1 MTTISCI
8 IVSYNNGIFLKESI
22 LSVVNQTKPVDE
34 IIVADDGSTDGSRD
48 LITSLAQEYSQ
59 IKPIFRQKNLGVT
72 LNRDLAIR
80 AATSELITTLDGDD
94 WYSPQKIEMEYL
106 AIENNLESIAYSDV
120 NLADIDGQITRCLD
134 LSNFS
139 SFEIEQRLN
148 WIISHVT
155 EIPRDM
161 LFSKKL
167 YLDVGGLRHNLDKYE
182 DWEIKIRLSAYPNQ
196 WIHSGIV
203 GINYRSTDSGLSKIN
218 PIIHA
223 KYQYQILITNYDLLK
238 NNIGETGFWLA
249 IAKVTRR
256 AAKSLFGIRSK
267 LKKLRFNQVWNHK

>member
-34 IIVADDGSTDGSRD
+34 IIIADDGSTDGSRD

-59 IKPIFRQKNLGVT
+59 IQPIFREKNLGVT

-94 WYSPQKIEMEYL
+94 WYSPQKIEREYFAL
-106 AIENNLESIAYSDV
+106 ENNLESIAYSDV
-120 NLADIDGQITRCLD
+120 NLTDIDGGISRYLD
-134 LSNFS
+134 LSDFS
-139 SFEIEQRLN
+139 SFDIKQRVN
-148 WIISHVT
+148 WTISHVT

-161 LFSKKL
+161 LFPKKL
-167 YLDVGGLRHNLDKYE
+167 YLEVGGLRHNLDKYE
-182 DWEIKIRLSAYPNQ
+182 DWELKIRLAAYPTP

-203 GINYRSTDSGLSKIN
+203 GVNYRSTDSGLSKTN

-223 KYQYQILITNYDLLK
+223 KYQYQILISNYDLLK
-238 NNIGETGFWLA
+238 DNIGEMGFWLA
-249 IAKVTRR
+249 MAKVTRR

-267 LKKLRFNQVWNHK
+267 LKKLRSSGK

>member
-1 MTTISCI
+1 MTNISCI

-22 LSVVNQTKPVDE
+22 LSAVNQTKPVDE

-48 LITSLAQEYSQ
+48 LITSLAQEYPQ
-59 IKPIFRQKNLGVT
+59 IKPIFRENNLGVT

-80 AATSELITTLDGDD
+80 AATCHLITTLDGDD
-94 WYSPQKIEMEYL
+94 WYSPQKIEREYL

-120 NLADIDGQITRCLD
+120 NLTDIDGGISRCLD
-134 LSNFS
+134 LSNCS
-139 SFEIEQRLN
+139 IFEIEQRLN
-148 WIISHVT
+148 WMISHVT

-182 DWEIKIRLSAYPNQ
+182 DWEFKIRLAAYPNP

-203 GINYRSTDSGLSKIN
+203 GVNYRSTDSGLSKIN
-218 PIIHA
+218 PIIHG
-223 KYQYQILITNYDLLK
+223 KYQYQILISNYELLK
-238 NNIGETGFWLA
+238 EHIGEIGFWLA
-249 IAKVTRR
+249 MVKVTRR

-267 LKKLRFNQVWNHK
+267 LKKLRSSGK

>member
-1 MTTISCI
+1 MSTISCI
-8 IVSYNNGIFLKESI
+8 IVSYNNGIFLKQSI

-34 IIVADDGSTDGSRD
+34 IIIADDGSTDGSRE
-48 LITSLAQEYSQ
+48 LITSLAQEYPQ
-59 IKPIFRQKNLGVT
+59 IKPIFREKNLGVT

-94 WYSPQKIEMEYL
+94 WYSPQKIEREYFAL
-106 AIENNLESIAYSDV
+106 ANNLESIAYSDV
-120 NLADIDGQITRCLD
+120 NLADIDGGISRCLD

-139 SFEIEQRLN
+139 SFEIKQRLN
-148 WIISHVT
+148 WMISHVT

-161 LFSKKL
+161 LLSKKL

-182 DWEIKIRLSAYPNQ
+182 DWELKIRLAAYPNP
-196 WIHSGIV
+196 WVYSGIV
-203 GINYRSTDSGLSKIN
+203 GVNYRATDSGLSKTN

-238 NNIGETGFWLA
+238 NNIGEIGFWLA
-249 IAKVTRR
+249 MAKVTRR

-267 LKKLRFNQVWNHK
+267 LKKLRFH

>member
-1 MTTISCI
+1 MSTISCI

-34 IIVADDGSTDGSRD
+34 IIVADDGSTDSSRD
-48 LITSLAQEYSQ
+48 LIISLAQEYPQ
-59 IKPIFRQKNLGVT
+59 IQPIFREKNLGVT

-80 AATSELITTLDGDD
+80 AATSNLITTLDGDD
-94 WYSPQKIEMEYL
+94 WYSPQKIEREYL
-106 AIENNLESIAYSDV
+106 ARENNQESIAYSDV
-120 NLADIDGQITRCLD
+120 NLANIDGEMTRYLD
-134 LSNFS
+134 MSNFAD
-139 SFEIEQRLN
+139 FEIEQRLN
-148 WIISHVT
+148 WIIYHVT

-161 LFSKKL
+161 LFSKQL

-182 DWEIKIRLSAYPNQ
+182 DWEFKIRLAAYPNP
-196 WIHSGIV
+196 WVYSGIV

-223 KYQYQILITNYDLLK
+223 KYQYQILISNYDLLK

-249 IAKVTRR
+249 MVKVTRR

-267 LKKLRFNQVWNHK
+267 LKKLKFN